1 MVYESLC
8 YSGIN
13 WNADSF
19 LLDIGRVMTEEEEEI
34 EEKCRKIIEKQLK
47 LEARVLKTELFITK
61 HAKTIVIAGWV
72 MVIFIFILF
81 TLETGGFFR

>member
-1 MVYESLC
+1 
-8 YSGIN
+8 
-13 WNADSF
+13 
-19 LLDIGRVMTEEEEEI
+19 MTEEEEEI

-47 LEARVLKTELFITK
+47 LEARALKTELFITK